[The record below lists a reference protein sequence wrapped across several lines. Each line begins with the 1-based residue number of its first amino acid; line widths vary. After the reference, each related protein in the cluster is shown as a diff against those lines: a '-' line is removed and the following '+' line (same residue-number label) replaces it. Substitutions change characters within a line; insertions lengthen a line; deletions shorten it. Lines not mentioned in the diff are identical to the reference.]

1 MPQTV
6 DQLLTQLTQRYLDAY
21 EKSVGHLPISSDLA
35 ELESPCKVK
44 LVDDGVMWR
53 SVTRQQWA
61 DFSNVENGIEISL
74 NDDAK
79 TFFSCQYSGDITV
92 AWQGKPLTL
101 IQVWSDED
109 FVRLQEN
116 MLGHL
121 VTQRRLKLKP
131 TLFIGTIE
139 SEIDVISVCNITGN
153 VLLERL
159 GTDQREV
166 LADNLAEFLSALDI
180 EVIQ

>member
-6 DQLLTQLTQRYLDAY
+6 DQLLTELTQRYIAAY
-21 EKSVGHLPISSDLA
+21 EKSLGHLPVSSDLS
-35 ELESPCKVK
+35 ELDSPCKVK
-44 LVDDGVMWR
+44 LVEDGVMWQP
-53 SVTRQQWA
+53 VTRQQWA

-79 TFFSCQYSGDITV
+79 TFFSCQYSGDIT
-92 AWQGKPLTL
+92 ASWQGKPLTL
-101 IQVWSDED
+101 IQVWSDDD

-131 TLFIGTIE
+131 TLFIATIE

-166 LADNLAEFLSALDI
+166 LAESLVEFLNALDI
-180 EVIQ
+180 EVVE